1 MKNTTNKNKTILN
14 RIMIGIR
21 EGIAMQQVPNFLLHF
36 NNLIWVRIFKIL
48 GIISTSVILS
58 NKFHLLKRYNIHDLN
73 YEIFIIASIISILY
87 LSYRIFYHFVS
98 IVYIIK
104 LFTDKKHWVYK

>member
-36 NNLIWVRIFKIL
+36 NNLIWVRIFKLL

-73 YEIFIIASIISILY
+73 Y
-87 LSYRIFYHFVS
+87 
-98 IVYIIK
+98 
-104 LFTDKKHWVYK
+104 

>member
-73 YEIFIIASIISILY
+73 IPCGGRFLLLLVLSLYFIFLIGYSII
-87 LSYRIFYHFVS
+87 
-98 IVYIIK
+98 
-104 LFTDKKHWVYK
+104 LFL